1 MDTEIPGTKQATVRH
16 HIHALFFMGIVALVY
31 AAALSLAGR
40 LPHLES
46 AGAIAAGLTLDL
58 VVVVPL
64 AFYLLIIRRYDLS
77 VVSLVP
83 VLILSVLAA
92 GAILPSAHQQPLR
105 ALEILV
111 GLMEVSLIGWIGW
124 RASRALRKA
133 RRQGSADPLE
143 QFRIAGMEL
152 LHNDRVAGVFATEMA
167 VFYYALGS
175 WRSRPHAPSG
185 TSPFTHHRRSGQA
198 AMVFALL
205 LLMLVEG
212 IAVHILLSLWSPV
225 AAWIFTAGTIYGAL
239 WLFADYRATVLRPIL
254 VDDEHLTLRAGL
266 RWTLQIP
273 RTQIAEMAG
282 SQPTSVGESLNLTF
296 LASPTHWVVFHN
308 PVPAQGPYGFKRMV
322 KAVGIR
328 PDTPHDLERIIASH
342 SD

>member
-31 AAALSLAGR
+31 AAALSVAGR

-77 VVSLVP
+77 VVSLIP

-111 GLMEVSLIGWIGW
+111 GLIEISLISWIGW
-124 RASRALRKA
+124 RASRALGKA

-152 LHNDRVAGVFATEMA
+152 LHNDRVAGIFATEMA
-167 VFYYALGS
+167 VFYYALAA
-175 WRSRPHAPSG
+175 WRSRPHVPPGS
-185 TSPFTHHRRSGQA
+185 SPFTHHRSSGQA
-198 AMVFALL
+198 AIVFALL
-205 LLMLVEG
+205 LLMLAEG
-212 IAVHILLSLWSPV
+212 IAVHVLLLLWSPV
-225 AAWIFTAGTIYGAL
+225 AAWIFTAGTIYGAV

-254 VDDEHLTLRAGL
+254 VDDTSVTLRAGL
-266 RWTLQIP
+266 RCTMELP
-273 RTQIAEMAG
+273 RTRIAEITGTRPSAEK
-282 SQPTSVGESLNLTF
+282 QNLNLTF
-296 LASPTHWVVFHN
+296 LGTPTHWIVLRSPLTAH
-308 PVPAQGPYGFKRMV
+308 GPYGFKSTV
-322 KAVGIR
+322 ETIGFR
-328 PDTPHDLERIIASH
+328 PDSPHDLEQTLNPRSA
-342 SD
+342 